1 MVPDSKLSGTLHVI
15 LFTKINT
22 KRQHLIEIY
31 FLYAIMIWLK
41 EGNMARVLISM
52 SDEFLNRVDS
62 IATSEQRTRSELIR
76 EALRSYLRKNKMS
89 TMKNAEEN
97 AEVLSSLLDD

>member
-1 MVPDSKLSGTLHVI
+1 MPSKPQEKLSAVSGLQKLTEKSHYE
-15 LFTKINT
+15 
-22 KRQHLIEIY
+22 IEIY
-31 FLYAIMIWLK
+31 FLYAIIIWLK

-62 IATSEQRTRSELIR
+62 IANSEQRTRSELIR

-89 TMKNAEEN
+89 NMKNAEEN